1 MTQASASGSKSA
13 LSDCEPSNG
22 PAGGPGVSVVI
33 PAYNYER
40 FLPEAIDSV
49 LAQTYAPIEVIVVD
63 DGSTDNT
70 KAVVAAYGD
79 KVRYVYQ
86 NNAGLSAARNTGIRN
101 AKYDFLGF
109 LDADDYWK
117 PNFVARGMELFQQL
131 SLDYAVVAFQSQFV
145 DEFGK
150 ELTKK
155 NFPEVTVGALN
166 HRDVLL
172 KNRFAADAVLV
183 RKTALLEAGFY
194 DEKLRSSEDRDMWV
208 RIGAKY
214 PLYLDTERLALIRRH
229 GNSMSRNAGR
239 MKSNI
244 CRVFEKAQEVGLVSS
259 GDVFFWRRAYSF
271 MHFQS
276 AWMFYEQGDRGI
288 ALWELICS
296 LACWPW
302 FRHPRE
308 LNEPIFFRL
317 RSARYFLFHP
327 VKA

>member
-1 MTQASASGSKSA
+1 MTQASGSSAGFSELEPVESSKKS
-13 LSDCEPSNG
+13 S
-22 PAGGPGVSVVI
+22 GVSVII

-49 LAQTYAPIEVIVVD
+49 LAQTYSPVEVIVVD

-86 NNAGLSAARNTGIRN
+86 TNAGLSAARNTGIRCSSHE
-101 AKYDFLGF
+101 YLGF

-117 PNFVARGMELFQQL
+117 PTFIARGMELFREL
-131 SLDYAVVAFQSQFV
+131 SDEYAVVAFQSQFV
-145 DEFGK
+145 DEHGH

-155 NFPEVTVGALN
+155 NYHEVTLGTLT
-166 HRDVLL
+166 HRHVLL

-183 RKTALLEAGFY
+183 KKPALLEAGFY

-208 RIGAKY
+208 RIGARY
-214 PLYLDTERLALIRRH
+214 PLHLDGERLALIRRH

-244 CRVFEKAQEVGLVSS
+244 CRVLEKAYENGLVSS
-259 GDVFFWRRAYSF
+259 SDVFFWRRAYSF

-276 AWMFYEQGDRGI
+276 AWMYHEQGDRGI
-288 ALWELICS
+288 AVWELCCS

-317 RSARYFLFHP
+317 RSLRNFLLLP
-327 VKA
+327 MKP